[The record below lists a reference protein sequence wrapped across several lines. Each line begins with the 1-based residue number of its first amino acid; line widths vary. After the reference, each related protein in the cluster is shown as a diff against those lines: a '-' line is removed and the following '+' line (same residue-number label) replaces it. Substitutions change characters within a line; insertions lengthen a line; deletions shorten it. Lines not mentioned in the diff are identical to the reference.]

1 MGHGVMRSESSSTRS
16 SDRHA
21 LVARKPTAYWDYIKV
36 EELLAL
42 QGGLEPTDRGLSNDE
57 VLFITVHQIDELWFK
72 LILRELVAVRN
83 LFAKPVVPE
92 QALASAA
99 RGIRR
104 MTVVLQHVA
113 SHFEV
118 METLTTRDYLA
129 FRDKLNPASGFQSG
143 QLREIEVLLGL
154 DDQDRIPLGHEHSY
168 MNALKAHDGTPSS
181 AYLRVEARLEDK
193 PTLLEAI
200 REWLFRTP
208 IQGSIPADANDDERV
223 AAFVDAYAAS
233 HAKCAHEALDLA
245 KSSALTPSDGER
257 LDQRYAKEIEGAR
270 AFLRADEVD
279 EASRKRVSRIRA
291 ALVFI
296 ESYRELP
303 LLAWPRVIIDELVAF
318 EQAFVIFRQRH
329 ARMVE
334 RVIGR
339 RIGTGG
345 SSGVDYLDQTA
356 LRYRIFRDVWAVRT
370 LLVRQ
375 AELPPLEHAETY
387 GFASTPTGRPP
398 AS

>member
-1 MGHGVMRSESSSTRS
+1 M
-16 SDRHA
+16 
-21 LVARKPTAYWDYIKV
+21 
-36 EELLAL
+36 EELLSL
-42 QGGLEPTDRGLSNDE
+42 QGGLESIDTNLSNDE

-72 LILRELVAVRN
+72 LVLRELVTVRN
-83 LFAKPVVPE
+83 LFAKAPVPE

-104 MTVVLQHVA
+104 MTQLIGQVA
-113 SHFEV
+113 VHFEI
-118 METLTTRDYLA
+118 METMTTRDYLA

-154 DDQDRIPLGHEHSY
+154 PDLDRIPLGNEHSY
-168 MNALKAHDGTPSS
+168 MSALKNHDGSPSS
-181 AYLRVEARLEDK
+181 AYKRVAARLEDK
-193 PTLLEAI
+193 PTLLACVND
-200 REWLFRTP
+200 WLYRTP
-208 IQGSIPADANDDERV
+208 IQGSVPGDPDDDETV
-223 AAFVDAYAAS
+223 SGFVEAYAAA
-233 HAKCAHEALDLA
+233 HAKCANEALEIA
-245 KSSALTPSDGER
+245 KSSTLTAGDVAR
-257 LDQRYAKEIEGAR
+257 LEKRYAAEIDGAR
-270 AFLRADEVD
+270 AFLLAYDVEKVNQK
-279 EASRKRVSRIRA
+279 SVSRQRA

-339 RIGTGG
+339 RTGTGG

-375 AELPPLEHAETY
+375 AELPALERAESY
-387 GFASTPTGRPP
+387 GFVAEK
-398 AS
+398 

>member
-1 MGHGVMRSESSSTRS
+1 MS
-16 SDRHA
+16 
-21 LVARKPTAYWDYIKV
+21 RKPTAYWDYIKV

-42 QGGLEPTDRGLSNDE
+42 QGGLEPTDRGLANDE

-72 LILRELVAVRN
+72 LILRELVTVRN
-83 LFAKPVVPE
+83 LFAKVPVPE

-104 MTVVLQHVA
+104 MTLVLEHVA
-113 SHFEV
+113 AHFEI

-143 QLREIEVLLGL
+143 QLREIEILIGL
-154 DDQDRIPLGHEHSY
+154 SDAERIPLGHENSY
-168 MNALKAHDGTPSS
+168 MNALKNQDGTPSS
-181 AYLRVEARLEDK
+181 AYLRVASRLEDK
-193 PTLLEAI
+193 PTLVEAV
-200 REWLFRTP
+200 REWLWRTP
-208 IQGSIPADANDDERV
+208 IQGSAPGDEGDDERV
-223 AAFVDAYAAS
+223 AAFVEAYSAA
-233 HAKCAHEALDLA
+233 HAKCAYDALAIA
-245 KSSALTPSDGER
+245 KSSALAPADVER
-257 LDQRYAKEIEGAR
+257 LDDRYAKEIDGAR
-270 AFLRADEVD
+270 KYLRADDVPAPER
-279 EASRKRVSRIRA
+279 SRVSRHRA

-339 RIGTGG
+339 RTGTGG

-375 AELPPLEHAETY
+375 SELPALERADVY
-387 GFASTPTGRPP
+387 GFVAG
-398 AS
+398 A